1 MRGVVWGRAGHGGAR
16 GGVGQ
21 GGARGGCAERGVR
34 RLVWGGGRREAEARG
49 YLQVESWGVLGTS
62 SLNHVDLQYTIYSTL
77 KR

>member
-1 MRGVVWGRAGHGGAR
+1 MGQGGARWGCVGRGVRGVVWGRVGH
-16 GGVGQ
+16 
-21 GGARGGCAERGVR
+21 GVR

-49 YLQVESWGVLGTS
+49 YLQVGSWGVLGTS